1 MEALAQR
8 EQIRL
13 RSARSLWSFARP
25 PEEDVLVTDTSI
37 RARVGA
43 VGICVDGPNRGLPAV
58 GDGGLVDA
66 SAGIAA
72 PRCFGAR
79 ENGRTGDLTFL
90 HKAQARAVQDRRRYS
105 PP

>member
-79 ENGRTGDLTFL
+79 EDKGRGDRAFL
-90 HKAQARAVQDRRRYS
+90 HDAQAR
-105 PP
+105 PPQN